1 MEDALTRAAAR
12 LETWCRDAAL
22 PFWAGVQESSGAWP
36 ECLHLDGTPDRPR
49 IRRHRVQA
57 RQVFSYALATK
68 LGWFDGREVVRSGVD
83 FMWRA
88 GRQGGGP
95 GPETGLLHR
104 LNADGTPADTRRDLY
119 DHAFYLLA
127 LGWAEATIGGQGGR
141 LRDLTAFLDSL
152 VHPAGG
158 YREGV
163 PATLPRRQNPH
174 MHLFETC
181 LSLHGLGVEGD
192 WLRRAKDLHALFESH
207 FFDPSRRIIREHFSE
222 SWQWDGGNAEPG
234 HAVEWVWLLREYEV
248 ATGTDTRP
256 RRDALYGSALLS
268 GAVWLLD
275 GTTPEGDSVRETSRL
290 WVQTE
295 LVKAHVAQARSGVPG
310 ARGMAAAAVD
320 GLLADWLHPDGTWT
334 DQRGACGQRIS
345 DTVPTSTLYHILLM
359 ASEVAELAR
368 ERPAAL

>member
-1 MEDALTRAAAR
+1 MGDSFTRAASR
-12 LETWCRDAAL
+12 LESWCRDAAL
-22 PFWAGVQESSGAWP
+22 PFWAGVQEETGAWP
-36 ECLHLDGTPDRPR
+36 ECLHLDGSPDRLR

-57 RQVFSYALATK
+57 RQVFVYALATR
-68 LGWFDGREVVRSGVD
+68 LGWFEGRDVVRSTVD
-83 FMWRA
+83 FMWHA
-88 GRQGGGP
+88 GQQGP
-95 GPETGLLHR
+95 GPVPGPGLLHR
-104 LNADGTPADTRRDLY
+104 LYADGTPADARRDLY

-127 LGWAEATIGGQGGR
+127 LGWADATVGGQGGR

-152 VHPAGG
+152 AHPAGG
-158 YREGV
+158 YTEGV

-174 MHLFETC
+174 MHLFEMC

-192 WLRRAKDLHALFESH
+192 WLARAGDLHKLFGAH
-207 FFDPSRRIIREHFSE
+207 FYDPRHRTIREHFGQ

-275 GTTPEGDSVRETSRL
+275 EITPEGEPVRDTSRL

-310 ARGMAAAAVD
+310 ARGMAASAVD
-320 GLLADWLHPDGTWT
+320 GLLAHWLHPDGTWT
-334 DQRGACGQRIS
+334 DQRGACGQRTS
-345 DTVPTSTLYHILLM
+345 DTVPTSTMYHILLM
-359 ASEVAELAR
+359 ASEVAKLAQDR
-368 ERPAAL
+368 N